1 MRRLPLVAIF
11 VFSPCLAPAA
21 TPTADALLAAMDEV
35 LPFDTRTS
43 TATMEVIDARRIRS
57 YRMKT
62 YARGQDSAGRG
73 ARPGLSTRGTSGSR
87 EKVRWREYPAPT
99 QRLRP
104 LLLA

>member
-1 MRRLPLVAIF
+1 
-11 VFSPCLAPAA
+11 
-21 TPTADALLAAMDEV
+21 MDEV
-35 LPFDTRTS
+35 LQFDTRTS
-43 TATMEVIDARRIRS
+43 TATMEVIDARRTRS

-73 ARPGLSTRGTSGSR
+73 AQPGLSTRGTSGSR